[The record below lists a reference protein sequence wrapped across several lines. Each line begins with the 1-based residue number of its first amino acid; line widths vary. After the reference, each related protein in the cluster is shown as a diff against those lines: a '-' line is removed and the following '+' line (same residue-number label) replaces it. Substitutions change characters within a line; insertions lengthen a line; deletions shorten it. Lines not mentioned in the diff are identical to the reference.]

1 MTNEQL
7 KVLVNTLEH
16 LDELS
21 QEETEKMTAS
31 VNDAINQYSDLINF
45 LTGVNYALT
54 LSKNKTIAEQAKER
68 LKRCTQ
74 IHKEIDT
81 EGQEVTLKTLL
92 NALIH
97 KLPSEVINTMI
108 AETKQALK
116 DDEARKIVAQAAK
129 LAAQSRN
136 DLQSDIVEDF
146 KELATNPNILNVLRK
161 PLEEVYQTR
170 DKINN
175 TIWGNFNIIPDTQTH
190 IRMENSDDERKG
202 IEITAYYLINW
213 LELNDIEAVKT
224 LTGYDKLIHD
234 VIGTISIK
242 GYNAVSI
249 RQIFNAMGNHGKPS
263 PNQANKI
270 KASLRKMAC
279 AHIKFDNKEEAG
291 RYNYQTWEY
300 EGQLLNIE
308 MITGYVGGQKT
319 TLVYILRT
327 PVLMEFAKSR
337 KHCNTLPIKLLQ
349 SPISQTEKQLAIQNY
364 LLYRI
369 EQIKAHR
376 GKPAILLDTV
386 YKRLGITGAKAQY
399 DARET
404 FKTLLEFYKQCSTT
418 GDESKGY
425 ISDYTMD
432 GKRIEITI

>member
-1 MTNEQL
+1 MTKKQRETL
-7 KVLVNTLEH
+7 EHTLEH
-16 LDELS
+16 LDELTP
-21 QEETEKMTAS
+21 EETESMTET
-31 VNDAINQYSDLINF
+31 VNDAIKQYSDLLNF
-45 LTGVNYALT
+45 LTSVSYVLAL
-54 LSKNKTIAEQAKER
+54 SENKTIAEQAKER

-74 IHKEIDT
+74 IHKEINA

-92 NALIH
+92 NTLIH
-97 KLPSEVINTMI
+97 ELPSEEIKSMVT
-108 AETKQALK
+108 ETKQALK
-116 DDEARKIVAQAAK
+116 DDEARKLVAQAAK
-129 LAAQSRN
+129 LAAQARS
-136 DLQSDIVEDF
+136 DLQSDIAEDF
-146 KELATNPNILNVLRK
+146 KELAANPDILNVLRK

-175 TIWGNFNIIPDTQTH
+175 TIWGNFNIIPDTQIP
-190 IRMENSDDERKG
+190 IRMENSGDERNG
-202 IEITAYYLINW
+202 VEITAYYLINW

-224 LTGYDKLIHD
+224 LTGYDKLVHD
-234 VIGTISIK
+234 VIGTISEK

-249 RQIFNAMGNHGKPS
+249 RQIFNAMGNPGKPS
-263 PNQANKI
+263 PNQVNKI

-308 MITGYVGGQKT
+308 MITGYVGGQKA

-337 KHCNTLPIKLLQ
+337 NHCNTLPIKLLQ

-386 YKRLGITGAKAQY
+386 YKRLGITGSKAQY

-404 FKTLLEFYKQCSTT
+404 FKALLEFYKQCNTT
-418 GDESKGY
+418 NDASKGY

-432 GKRIEITI
+432 KKRIEITI